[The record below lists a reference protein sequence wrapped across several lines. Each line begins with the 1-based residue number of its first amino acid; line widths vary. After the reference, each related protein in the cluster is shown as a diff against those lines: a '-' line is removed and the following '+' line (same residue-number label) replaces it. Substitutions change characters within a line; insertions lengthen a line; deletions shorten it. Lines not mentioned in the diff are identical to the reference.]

1 MLFVLRQMS
10 VLSNFCSML
19 DMLGKEVV
27 MNVPLSVVA
36 AEKSIALETAA
47 PSDFVSEA
55 VKRMHDKNIGA
66 LPVVDGERVVGMF
79 TERDALF
86 RVIDAKL
93 DPAST
98 LVQEVMTKD
107 PNCVSP
113 EMTVIDAMRMVTEKR
128 YRRFPLVEADKLVGL
143 ITASDLMGWV
153 VKEQQAEISSLNE
166 NVRGLTGRN
175 KALIALVIG
184 FIVIIAIGVIT
195 S

>member
-1 MLFVLRQMS
+1 
-10 VLSNFCSML
+10 
-19 DMLGKEVV
+19 
-27 MNVPLSVVA
+27 MNVPLSAVA
-36 AEKSIALETAA
+36 AEKEITLETAA
-47 PSDFVSEA
+47 PGDLVSEA

-86 RVIDAKL
+86 RVINAKL

-107 PNCVSP
+107 PSCVSP
-113 EMTVIDAMRMVTEKR
+113 ETTVIDAMRMVTENHF
-128 YRRFPLVEADKLVGL
+128 RRFPLVEADKLVGM
-143 ITASDLMGWV
+143 ISARDLMRWV
-153 VKEQQAEISSLNE
+153 VKEQQAEISSLNKDI
-166 NVRGLTGRN
+166 RGLASTN
-175 KALIALVIG
+175 KVLIALAIG

>member
-10 VLSNFCSML
+10 VLSNLCSML

-36 AEKSIALETAA
+36 AENSIALETAA

-55 VKRMHDKNIGA
+55 GKRMHDKNIGA

-86 RVIDAKL
+86 RVINAKL

-107 PNCVSP
+107 PSCVSP
-113 EMTVIDAMRMVTEKR
+113 ETTVIDAMRMVTEKH
-128 YRRFPLVEADKLVGL
+128 YRRFPLVDADELVGM
-143 ITASDLMGWV
+143 ISARDLMRWV

-166 NVRGLTGRN
+166 NIRGLTGTN
-175 KALIALVIG
+175 KALIVLAIG
-184 FIVIIAIGVIT
+184 FIVIIAIGVM
-195 S
+195 SS